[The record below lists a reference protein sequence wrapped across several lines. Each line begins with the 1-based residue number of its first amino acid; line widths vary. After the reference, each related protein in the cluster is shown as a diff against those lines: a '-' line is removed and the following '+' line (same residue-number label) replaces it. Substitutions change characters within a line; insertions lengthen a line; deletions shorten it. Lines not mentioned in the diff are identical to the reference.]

1 MADRKDAPGA
11 ITALHQSELD
21 GSRIVVNVATETR

>member
-1 MADRKDAPGA
+1 MADRKDGAAA